1 MRGRPIVQLVLLGLV
16 ATAIGIAVALLID
29 WFPEQASAEASA
41 VDTLYDVLLI
51 VSAPIFVLVMAV
63 AIYSVVKFRARPG
76 DTRDGAPIHGNAR
89 LEVVWVT
96 IPTLIVTG
104 LMIYT
109 LFVMDDVESPQP
121 EAMVVDVRAEQ
132 FAWSFAYPSED
143 GGPPVQT
150 TDLMVPVGRQVEFR
164 IETEDVLHSFFVPA
178 FRIKQDTVPGRTT
191 VTRATPLEEGAYDI
205 VCTELCGIGHS
216 TMRQTVTV
224 MPEEEFDA
232 WLTDQQEALA
242 GEEDVAPADDQS
254 PSGVAAQEPPEEEAG
269 PAEGGGS
276 ESEAGGGG

>member
-29 WFPEQASAEASA
+29 WFPAQASAEASA
-41 VDTLYDVLLI
+41 IDTLYDVLLI

-63 AIYSVVKFRARPG
+63 TIYCVVKFRARPG
-76 DTRDGAPIHGNAR
+76 DTSDGAPIHGNAR

-109 LFVMDDVESPQP
+109 LFVMEDVESAQP
-121 EAMVVDVRAEQ
+121 EAMVVEVRGEQ

-150 TDLMVPVGRQVEFR
+150 ADLMVPVGRQVEFR

-232 WLTDQQEALA
+232 WLGDQQEALA

-254 PSGVAAQEPPEEEAG
+254 PSGVAAQEPPEEE
-269 PAEGGGS
+269 EGAAP